1 MGEPFTFT
9 LKSVHMKKAEI
20 IEKEGLNTAV
30 KFSSLLIR
38 KCYVAASRIRRWIP
52 GN

>member
-20 IEKEGLNTAV
+20 IEKRGLEHSGKVQQFIDSEVLRRCQPYTPMD
-30 KFSSLLIR
+30 LL
-38 KCYVAASRIRRWIP
+38 V
-52 GN
+52 